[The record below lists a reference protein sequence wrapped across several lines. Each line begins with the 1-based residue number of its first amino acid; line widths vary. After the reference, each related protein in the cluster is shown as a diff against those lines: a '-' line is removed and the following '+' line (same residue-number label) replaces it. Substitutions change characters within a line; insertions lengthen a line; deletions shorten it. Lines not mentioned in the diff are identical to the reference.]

1 MEKINQIE
9 VKESELTFRG
19 QNSTIKSVTKSD
31 DELICILCEDTER
44 FFSYKDTEVNGVLYK
59 SVDEILTAFN
69 MQLTANETTL

>member
-9 VKESELTFRG
+9 VKGSELTFRG
-19 QNSTIKSVTKSD
+19 QVLTIKSVIKSD

-44 FFSYKDTEVNGVLYK
+44 FFSYKDTEINGVLYK